1 MDFILNFINNLTTN
15 QIIADIIVIILILIE
30 ITSRIL
36 KNKIKAKY
44 KNQQVKIGEFEEAEK
59 LSITYYRQYQWI
71 DIFRLFSFL
80 IGFVLIIAVLN
91 IQAWS
96 VLAIAAGAFI
106 LTLREMILSFIAF
119 FYIITLY
126 KTGDDIQIENALG
139 EIIRINPLYVAV
151 AGKDEDGEYNGKLHR
166 IPNFNFIGKN
176 VELQDLKTDD
186 YRRIVLKTI
195 YSNDIFKDSFSV
207 WLEKVKAHLEEKLPK
222 RELGRVGNYKGYTGI
237 KYKLNFD
244 YGDKGEIIC
253 KISFVARH
261 PYQIEFKENIIEFI
275 ESLKKEKK
283 EN

>member
-1 MDFILNFINNLTTN
+1 MNFILDFLNSLTTN
-15 QIIADIIVIILILIE
+15 QIIADIIVVVLIIIE

-44 KNQQVKIGEFEEAEK
+44 KNRKVKIEEFEEVEK

-80 IGFVLIIAVLN
+80 IGFILIIAILN
-91 IQAWS
+91 IEAWS

-106 LTLREMILSFIAF
+106 LTLREMILSFISF
-119 FYIITLY
+119 FYILTLY

-139 EIIRINPLYVAV
+139 EIIRVNPLYVAV

-166 IPNFNFIGKN
+166 IPNFLFIGKN

-186 YRRIVLKTI
+186 YRRIVLKTV
-195 YSNDIFKDSFSV
+195 YLNEIFEDSFSV
-207 WLEKVKAHLEEKLPK
+207 WLSKVKNHLEEKLPK
-222 RELGRVGNYKGYTGI
+222 RELDRVGNYKGYTGI

-253 KISFVARH
+253 KISFVARY

-275 ESLKKEKK
+275 ESLKKNKK
-283 EN
+283 DN

>member
-1 MDFILNFINNLTTN
+1 MNVIIDFINNLTTN
-15 QIIADIIVIILILIE
+15 QIIADIIVVVLIIIE

-44 KNQQVKIGEFEEAEK
+44 KNRKVKIEEFEEVEK

-80 IGFVLIIAVLN
+80 IGFILIIAILN
-91 IQAWS
+91 IEAWS

-106 LTLREMILSFIAF
+106 LTLREMILSFISF
-119 FYIITLY
+119 FYILTLY

-139 EIIRINPLYVAV
+139 EIIRVNPLYVAV

-166 IPNFNFIGKN
+166 IPNFLFIGKN

-186 YRRIVLKTI
+186 YRRIVLKTV
-195 YSNDIFKDSFSV
+195 YLNEIFEDSFSV
-207 WLEKVKAHLEEKLPK
+207 WLSKVKNHLEEKLPK
-222 RELGRVGNYKGYTGI
+222 RELDRVGNYKGYTGI

-253 KISFVARH
+253 KISFVARY

-275 ESLKKEKK
+275 ESLKKNKK
-283 EN
+283 DN